1 MPYVA
6 PKSRP
11 RASLDR
17 PLPSIGHNGGP
28 PLELTFRGFAWRK
41 AHAKAW
47 KTPPREIALARLKR
61 AERVGLSYR
70 DFQSVLMDRG
80 VNLSAVVLAPGV
92 LKAMP
97 KAAVR
102 AKLASI
108 QGATLFV
115 CLDPHELIDADWL
128 SSASEVIRAS
138 RADLPAVIVEALS
151 DRLLPPLAAFLVGTS
166 DADLTVAEAAG
177 LPLYKPA
184 SEYFAGA

>member
-1 MPYVA
+1 MPFVA
-6 PKSRP
+6 PG
-11 RASLDR
+11 R
-17 PLPSIGHNGGP
+17 PLASIGHNGGP
-28 PLELTFRGFAWRK
+28 PLELTFASYAWRK

-61 AERVGLSYR
+61 AERVGLCYR

-102 AKLASI
+102 AKLEVI
-108 QGATLFV
+108 RGATLLI
-115 CLDPHELIDADWL
+115 CLDPHELVDAGWL
-128 SSASEVIRAS
+128 DHASEVIRAT
-138 RADLPAVIVEALS
+138 RADLPAAIIKVLG
-151 DRLLPPLAAFLVGTS
+151 DRLLPPLAAFLVGTG
-166 DADLTVAEAAG
+166 DADLAIADAAG